1 MEVSF
6 LANFRGYLLPI
17 ITRYSRPYLK
27 WILLSLGLA
36 VLYSLSNVLFLP
48 LTRDIVG
55 EISNK
60 NLVHFS
66 NQVFNAILLY
76 SLRIFSMYYQ
86 SYLMTKI
93 AMLIS
98 IDLKTDIY
106 KKLLYLPQKF
116 YSKWKLGD
124 ILTRLGSDAEKVR
137 ESITML
143 FFDILP
149 NIMSFIGILGYLMYL
164 NYKLTLFTMIS
175 VPLFVTLIMYMGDRL
190 KRLSATNQQQSADVS
205 HIVQETLSNIKL
217 VQAYTMEKRESKR
230 FYRENMRVFKT
241 FMKGISF
248 RNRVEGLIS
257 LSQFLVIL
265 AVIWFGGYQISQ
277 GEMSGPALA
286 SFFTG
291 IFLVVDPILA
301 ISKVY
306 GNFQQS
312 MASLERMTEVM
323 DYDGGV
329 PNGSYLGNGAPLVG
343 HVVLDSVQFSYPE
356 AEEEALDNVTLEAKP
371 GEIVALVG
379 LSGAG
384 KTTLVNLIP
393 RFYDVTGGDILVDGR
408 SVRDYD
414 LRYLRSQIS
423 IVPQE
428 DILFRGSILENI
440 RYGSPH
446 ATMTEVELAA
456 RQANA
461 WEFIEKRPRGLY
473 AKLGDRGGRLSGGQ
487 KQRVSIARAILRN
500 PRILILDEATSAL
513 DANSETLVQ
522 EALNRL
528 MEGRTT
534 FVIAHRLSTIR
545 HAHKIVVLSDGKI
558 VEVGTHEELL
568 AKGAHYEKLYRLQ
581 FGKTERHSG

>member
-1 MEVSF
+1 MKVSF

-27 WILLSLGLA
+27 WIFLSLFLA
-36 VLYSLSNVLFLP
+36 VVYSSANVLFLP

-60 NLVHFS
+60 NLMNFS
-66 NQVFNAILLY
+66 NQVVNAILLY

-143 FFDILP
+143 FFDIVP
-149 NIMSFIGILGYLMYL
+149 NLISFVGILGYLMYL

-175 VPLFVTLIMYMGDRL
+175 VPLFVSLIMYMGDRL
-190 KRLSATNQQQSADVS
+190 KRLSSTNQQQTADVS
-205 HIVQETLSNIKL
+205 HIIQETLSNIKL

-241 FMKGISF
+241 FMKGIGF
-248 RNRVEGLIS
+248 RNKIEGFIS

-265 AVIWFGGYQISQ
+265 AVIWFGGYQISEGQ
-277 GEMSGPALA
+277 MTGPALA

-301 ISKVY
+301 AS
-306 GNFQQS
+306 S
-312 MASLERMTEVM
+312 MATFSSRWRLWRRMTGCGLM
-323 DYDGGV
+323 GCSQWRQLMGV
-329 PNGSYLGNGAPLVG
+329 SGACGPCELRNVSFLYLIANQRRCLM
-343 HVVLDSVQFSYPE
+343 LTID
-356 AEEEALDNVTLEAKP
+356 AKP
-371 GEIVALVG
+371 KVEIVALVG

-393 RFYDVTGGDILVDGR
+393 RFMMCDGWRILSMAVMCVTHVLVLAVSVLSFLRKIFCLGAFWKTFAMAHPGHDGK
-408 SVRDYD
+408 SKLLPVR
-414 LRYLRSQIS
+414 
-423 IVPQE
+423 PMP
-428 DILFRGSILENI
+428 ENL
-440 RYGSPH
+440 SK
-446 ATMTEVELAA
+446 
-456 RQANA
+456 
-461 WEFIEKRPRGLY
+461 KRNRGLY

-513 DANSETLVQ
+513 DAQSETLVQ
-522 EALNRL
+522 DALNRL
-528 MEGRTT
+528 MKGRTT

-545 HAHKIVVLSDGKI
+545 HAHKIVVMSEGRI
-558 VEVGTHEELL
+558 VEVGTHDELL
-568 AKGAHYEKLYRLQ
+568 AKGEHYQKLYKLQ
-581 FGKTERHSG
+581 FGKNGG

>member
-1 MEVSF
+1 MKTSF

-17 ITRYSRPYLK
+17 ITRYSRPYVK
-27 WILLSLGLA
+27 WIALSFLLA
-36 VLYSLSNVLFLP
+36 IMYSSANVLFLP

-55 EISNK
+55 EISNR
-60 NLVHFS
+60 NLMHFS
-66 NQVFNAILLY
+66 NQVLNAILLY

-116 YSKWKLGD
+116 YAKWKLGD

-143 FFDILP
+143 FFDIVP
-149 NIMSFIGILGYLMYL
+149 NLISFVGILGYLMYL

-175 VPLFVTLIMYMGDRL
+175 VPVFVGLIMYMGDRL
-190 KRLSATNQQQSADVS
+190 KRLSSTNQQQNADVS
-205 HIVQETLSNIKL
+205 HIIQETLSNIKL

-241 FMKGISF
+241 FMKGIGF
-248 RNRVEGLIS
+248 RNKIEGFIS

-265 AVIWFGGYQISQ
+265 AVIWFGGYQISEGQ
-277 GEMSGPALA
+277 MTGPALA

-329 PNGSYLGNGAPLVG
+329 PNGDYRGDGRSVDG
-343 HVVLDSVQFSYPE
+343 HVSLRNVSFCYPDS
-356 AEEEALDNVTLEAKP
+356 EEPALSNITIDAKP
-371 GEIVALVG
+371 GEIIALVG

-393 RFYDVTGGDILVDGR
+393 RFYDVTGGALLVDGR
-408 SVRDYD
+408 DVRDYD
-414 LRYLRSQIS
+414 LRYLREQMS

-446 ATMTEVELAA
+446 ATMADVEAAA
-456 RQANA
+456 REANA
-461 WEFIEKRPRGLY
+461 WEFIEKRSRGLY

-513 DANSETLVQ
+513 DAESETLVQ
-522 EALNRL
+522 DALNRL
-528 MEGRTT
+528 MKGRTT

-545 HAHKIVVLSDGKI
+545 HAHKIVVMSDGRI
-558 VEVGTHEELL
+558 VEVGTHDELL
-568 AKGAHYEKLYRLQ
+568 AKGEHYQKLYKLQ
-581 FGKTERHSG
+581 FGKNAG

>member
-1 MEVSF
+1 MKTAF
-6 LANFRGYLLPI
+6 LVNFRGYLLPLI
-17 ITRYSRPYLK
+17 KRYSRPYLP
-27 WILLSLGLA
+27 WILVSLGLA
-36 VLYSLSNVLFLP
+36 VLYSATNMLFLP
-48 LTRDIVG
+48 LTRDIVS

-60 NLVHFS
+60 NLMNFS
-66 NQVFNAILLY
+66 NQILNAIILY
-76 SLRIFSMYYQ
+76 SLRVFSIYYQ

-124 ILTRLGSDAEKVR
+124 ILTRLGSDADKVR

-143 FFDILP
+143 FFDIVP
-149 NIMSFIGILGYLMYL
+149 NLLSFVGILGYLMYL

-190 KRLSATNQQQSADVS
+190 KRLSSTNQQQTADVS

-248 RNRVEGLIS
+248 RNRIEAVIS

-277 GEMSGPALA
+277 GQMSGPALA

-291 IFLVVDPILA
+291 IFLVVDPVLA

-312 MASLERMTEVM
+312 MASLERMTELM

-329 PNGSYLGNGAPLVG
+329 PNGRYLGDGASLVG
-343 HVVLDSVQFSYPE
+343 HVVVTDAHFSYPD
-356 AEEEALDNVTLEAKP
+356 ADRPALDGISLEAHP

-384 KTTLVNLIP
+384 KTTLINLIP
-393 RFYDVTGGDILVDGR
+393 RFYDVTGGDILIDGR
-408 SVRDYD
+408 PIRDYD
-414 LRYLRSQIS
+414 LHYLRSQIS

-446 ATMTEVELAA
+446 ATMADVEIAA
-456 RQANA
+456 REANA
-461 WEFIEKRPRGLY
+461 WEFIEKRSRGLY

-513 DANSETLVQ
+513 DASSEILVQ

-528 MEGRTT
+528 MAGRTT

-545 HAHKIVVLSDGKI
+545 HAHKIVVLSEGKI

-568 AKGAHYEKLYRLQ
+568 AKGAHYENLYRLQ
-581 FGKTERHSG
+581 FGRQINEG

>member
-1 MEVSF
+1 VP
-6 LANFRGYLLPI
+6 LI
-17 ITRYSRPYLK
+17 KRYSRPYLP

-36 VLYSLSNVLFLP
+36 VLYSATNMLFLP
-48 LTRDIVG
+48 LTRDIVS

-60 NLVHFS
+60 NLMNFS
-66 NQVFNAILLY
+66 NQILNAIILY
-76 SLRIFSMYYQ
+76 SLRVFSIYYQ

-143 FFDILP
+143 FFDIVP
-149 NIMSFIGILGYLMYL
+149 NLLSFVGILGYLMYL

-190 KRLSATNQQQSADVS
+190 KRLSSTNQQQTADVS

-248 RNRVEGLIS
+248 RNRIEAVIS

-277 GEMSGPALA
+277 GQMSGPALA

-312 MASLERMTEVM
+312 MASLERMTELM

-329 PNGSYLGNGAPLVG
+329 PNGSYLGDGASLVG
-343 HVVLDSVQFSYPE
+343 HVVVTDAHFSYPD
-356 AEEEALDNVTLEAKP
+356 ADCPALDGITLEAHP

-384 KTTLVNLIP
+384 KTTLINLIP
-393 RFYDVTGGDILVDGR
+393 RFYDVTGGDILIDGR
-408 SVRDYD
+408 PIRDYD
-414 LRYLRSQIS
+414 LHYLRSQIS

-446 ATMTEVELAA
+446 ATMADVEIAA
-456 RQANA
+456 REANA
-461 WEFIEKRPRGLY
+461 WEFIEKRSRGLY

-513 DANSETLVQ
+513 DASSEILVQ

-528 MEGRTT
+528 MAGRTT

-545 HAHKIVVLSDGKI
+545 HAHKIVVLSEGKI

-568 AKGAHYEKLYRLQ
+568 AKGAHYENLYRLQ
-581 FGKTERHSG
+581 FGRQINEG

>member
-1 MEVSF
+1 MKAAF
-6 LANFRGYLLPI
+6 LVNFRGYLLPLI
-17 ITRYSRPYLK
+17 KRYARPYLP

-36 VLYSLSNVLFLP
+36 VLYSATNMLFLP
-48 LTRDIVG
+48 LTRDIVS

-60 NLVHFS
+60 NLTYFS
-66 NQVFNAILLY
+66 HQILNAIVLY

-86 SYLMTKI
+86 YYLMTKI

-124 ILTRLGSDAEKVR
+124 ILTRLGSDADKVR

-143 FFDILP
+143 FFDIVP
-149 NIMSFIGILGYLMYL
+149 NFLSFVGIFGYLMYL
-164 NYKLTLFTMIS
+164 NYKLTLFAMIT

-190 KRLSATNQQQSADVS
+190 KRLSSTNQQQTADVS
-205 HIVQETLSNIKL
+205 HILQETLSNIKL

-241 FMKGISF
+241 FMKGLSF
-248 RNRVEGLIS
+248 RNRIEAVIS

-265 AVIWFGGYQISQ
+265 AVIWFGGYQIAHGQ
-277 GEMSGPALA
+277 MSGPSLV

-291 IFLVVDPILA
+291 IFLLVDPILA

-312 MASLERMTEVM
+312 MASLERMTELM

-329 PNGSYLGNGAPLVG
+329 PNGSYLGDGPPLVG
-343 HVVLDSVQFSYPE
+343 HVVVADVHFSYPD
-356 AEEEALDNVTLEAKP
+356 ADSPALDGITLEAPP

-384 KTTLVNLIP
+384 KTTLINLIP
-393 RFYDVTGGDILVDGR
+393 RFYDVTGGDILIDGR
-408 SVRDYD
+408 PIRDYD
-414 LRYLRSQIS
+414 LHYLRSQIS

-446 ATMTEVELAA
+446 ATMADVEIAA
-456 RQANA
+456 REANA
-461 WEFIEKRPRGLY
+461 WEFIEKRSRGLY

-513 DANSETLVQ
+513 DASSEILVQ

-528 MEGRTT
+528 MAGRTT

-545 HAHKIVVLSDGKI
+545 HAHKIVVLSEGKI

-568 AKGAHYEKLYRLQ
+568 AKGAHYENLYRLQ
-581 FGKTERHSG
+581 FGRQINEG

>member
-1 MEVSF
+1 MKVSF

-27 WILLSLGLA
+27 WIFLSLFLA
-36 VLYSLSNVLFLP
+36 VVYSSANVLFLP

-60 NLVHFS
+60 NLMNFS
-66 NQVFNAILLY
+66 NQVVNAILLY

-143 FFDILP
+143 FFDIVP
-149 NIMSFIGILGYLMYL
+149 NLISFVGILGYLMYL

-175 VPLFVTLIMYMGDRL
+175 VPLFVSLIMYMGDRL
-190 KRLSATNQQQSADVS
+190 KRLSSTNQQQNADVS
-205 HIVQETLSNIKL
+205 HIIQETLSNIKL

-241 FMKGISF
+241 FMKGIGF
-248 RNRVEGLIS
+248 RNKIEGFIS

-265 AVIWFGGYQISQ
+265 AVIWFGGYQISEGQ
-277 GEMSGPALA
+277 MTGPALA

-329 PNGSYLGNGAPLVG
+329 PNGDYHGEAQALVG
-343 HVVLDSVQFSYPE
+343 HVSLSNVSFLYPDSES
-356 AEEEALDNVTLEAKP
+356 AALSDVTIDAKP

-393 RFYDVTGGDILVDGR
+393 RFYDVTGGAISVDGR
-408 SVRDYD
+408 DVRDYD
-414 LRYLRSQIS
+414 LRYLRSQMS

-440 RYGSPH
+440 RYGSPQ
-446 ATMTEVELAA
+446 ATMVEVEHAA
-456 RQANA
+456 REANA
-461 WEFIEKRPRGLY
+461 WEFIEKRSRGLY

-513 DANSETLVQ
+513 DAQSETLVQ
-522 EALNRL
+522 DALNRL
-528 MEGRTT
+528 MKGRTT

-545 HAHKIVVLSDGKI
+545 HAHKIVVMSEGRI
-558 VEVGTHEELL
+558 VEVGTHDELL
-568 AKGAHYEKLYRLQ
+568 AKGEHYQKLYKLQ
-581 FGKTERHSG
+581 FGKNSEG

>member
-1 MEVSF
+1 MKIPI
-6 LANFRGYLLPI
+6 LANPRGYLVRI
-17 ITRYSRPYLK
+17 ISKYSRPYWP

-36 VLYSLSNVLFLP
+36 ILYSASNVLFLP

-55 EISNK
+55 EISNR
-60 NLVHFS
+60 NLMHFS
-66 NQVFNAILLY
+66 NQVLNAILLY

-106 KKLLYLPQKF
+106 RTLLYLPQKF

-175 VPLFVTLIMYMGDRL
+175 VPLFVTLIMYMGNRL
-190 KRLSATNQQQSADVS
+190 KRLSATNQQQVADVS
-205 HIVQETLSNIKL
+205 HIIQETLGNIKL

-248 RNRVEGLIS
+248 RNQVEGIIS

-265 AVIWFGGYQISQ
+265 AVIWFGGYQIAEGQ
-277 GEMSGPALA
+277 MSGPALA

-306 GNFQQS
+306 GNLQQS

-323 DYDGGV
+323 EYDGGV
-329 PNGSYLGNGAPLVG
+329 PNGSYMGNSQQMVG
-343 HVVLDSVQFSYPE
+343 HVVLDAATFCYPDTDKP
-356 AEEEALDNVTLEAKP
+356 ALDAITIDARP

-384 KTTLVNLIP
+384 KTTLINLIP
-393 RFYDVTGGDILVDGR
+393 RFYDVTGGRILIDGR
-408 SVRDYD
+408 DVCDYD

-440 RYGSPH
+440 RYGSPS
-446 ATMTEVELAA
+446 ASMADVEAAA

-461 WEFIEKRPRGLY
+461 WEFIEKRSRGLY

-513 DANSETLVQ
+513 DAQSETLVQ
-522 EALNRL
+522 DALNRL
-528 MEGRTT
+528 MKGRTT

-545 HAHKIVVLSDGKI
+545 HAHKIVVMSEGRI
-558 VEVGTHEELL
+558 VEVGTHDELL
-568 AKGAHYEKLYRLQ
+568 AKGEHYQKLYKLQ
-581 FGKTERHSG
+581 FGKNSEG